1 MIGPLS
7 KISVRMLTLA
17 ALSVATPAMADDL
30 TASKDIFTS
39 HRALYQMDLGRASQ
53 SANISS
59 ASGTMFY
66 HFEALCEGWEVWSR
80 VSMQLGYNADGETR
94 MIETTW
100 SFSSFE
106 SYDGEQIYVRCGS
119 QSRRRSSRTIHR

>member
-7 KISVRMLTLA
+7 KLSVRMLTLA
-17 ALSVATPAMADDL
+17 VLSVASPAMADDL

-39 HRALYQMDLGRASQ
+39 HRALYQMDLGRALQ
-53 SANISS
+53 SANTSS

-66 HFEALCEGWEVWSR
+66 RFEALCEGWEVESR

-106 SYDGEQIYVRCGS
+106 SYDGEQFTFDVDHNQDGVL
-119 QSRRRSSRTIHR
+119 